1 MSPYDDSSAGDTE
14 AFSSNT
20 IRQIDATYTSNAKQQ
35 DGPSTYSKAV
45 EGSSNNDI
53 LRIIPS
59 NERAKMAFDDLVR
72 RKLSGTL
79 NKHHSQYIVTTRKG
93 PLERSTIY
101 QSRPKD
107 ETSGEEASEERE
119 SEKEIHHGYYCVT
132 FECRPCTTGFKFV
145 LGRGSGK
152 KFGAMRNVDI
162 LLAAPKTEYSVQL
175 KAAHAVLG
183 IHPMSGAW
191 MLYTPDDNS
200 STSSVAPLD
209 DPPGSRGS
217 RGSQRSLDAAVRLYD
232 EDLTYNGSRPLSRVR
247 TNLEIGRLRYDVLFT
262 ITEPAQEALYRE
274 TRDKILRAA
283 FVEVPRTTIS
293 GIPFDID
300 GSTKTAVFRLGLGSG
315 SFGRVYEG
323 FDRRTGDLRVVKKI
337 TLDNKDQRPL
347 VECEI
352 KANYL
357 FNNFEGI
364 VTLYECSN
372 SEGGEG
378 ATAQKYPFDVFLVLE
393 KGISFNTYAWNAES
407 PVDWGLRSILLRQL
421 LQALTVIHRQDCM
434 HRDITPMNILYFEPD
449 RAGFCDFGKI
459 CYSKTDTDT
468 ALAAWCWLPPEIKVH
483 EKNVYDQKIDI
494 WMLGITILHSWYPQV
509 LKGLRYRHQGDYVRI
524 CDGLKAQGHSGL
536 DGLLL
541 KMISWDANCRP
552 SAQEAVNDPC
562 LVKTFHKQPESA
574 KSSDR
579 KRLQA

>member
-1 MSPYDDSSAGDTE
+1 M
-14 AFSSNT
+14 NT
-20 IRQIDATYTSNAKQQ
+20 
-35 DGPSTYSKAV
+35 
-45 EGSSNNDI
+45 
-53 LRIIPS
+53 
-59 NERAKMAFDDLVR
+59 
-72 RKLSGTL
+72 TL
-79 NKHHSQYIVTTRKG
+79 NTLSQHEKG
-93 PLERSTIY
+93 LERSNIY

-132 FECRPCTTGFKFV
+132 FECRPFTTGFKFV

-162 LLAAPKTEYSVQL
+162 LLAAPKTKYSVQL
-175 KAAHAVLG
+175 KAAHALLG
-183 IHPMSGAW
+183 IHPVSGAW
-191 MLYTPDDNS
+191 MLYTTDDNS

-217 RGSQRSLDAAVRLYD
+217 RGSMDATVRFYD
-232 EDLTYNGSRPLSRVR
+232 EDLTYNESRPLSRVR
-247 TNLEIGRLRYDVLFT
+247 TNLEIGRLHYDVLFT
-262 ITEPAQEALYRE
+262 ITEPEQEALYRE
-274 TRDKILRAA
+274 TRDKILRATC
-283 FVEVPRTTIS
+283 VEVPRTTIS

-337 TLDNKDQRPL
+337 TLDNKHQRPL

-352 KANYL
+352 KANNL
-357 FNNFEGI
+357 FNYSEGI

-393 KGISFNTYAWNAES
+393 KGVSFNKYAWNAEI
-407 PVDWGLRSILLRQL
+407 PVHWELRSILLRQL
-421 LQALTVIHRQDCM
+421 LQALAVIHRQGCM
-434 HRDITPMNILYFEPD
+434 HRDITPMNILYFEPK

-459 CYSKTDTDT
+459 CYSRTDTDT
-468 ALAAWCWLPPEIKVH
+468 ALAAWSWLPPEIEANKR
-483 EKNVYDQKIDI
+483 NVYDQKIDI

-509 LKGLRYRHQGDYVRI
+509 LRGLKYRNQGDYVHI
-524 CDGLKAQGHSGL
+524 CNRLRAEGHSGL

-541 KMISWDANCRP
+541 KMISWDAKGRP
-552 SAQEAVNDPC
+552 SAEQAVSDSC
-562 LVKTFHKQPESA
+562 LVNAFHKQPESA